1 MFYRIVIFKVK
12 ESFQKAVKNFK
23 EEHGPSE
30 ALYSPKNCPLKN
42 LTNSLLLADPGI
54 Y

>member
-23 EEHGPSE
+23 EEHGPSD
-30 ALYSPKNCPLKN
+30 SIIFPKKLSFEKSN
-42 LTNSLLLADPGI
+42 
-54 Y
+54 